1 MRWGL
6 IFTLMGAV
14 RTLCF
19 STNNPQST
27 ENFAL
32 NLGIPLRITILHIVS
47 KSQVEGH
54 NGSAVSDARMTSC
67 FVDFDQR
74 LRVYGKRCHGRSF

>member
-1 MRWGL
+1 
-6 IFTLMGAV
+6 MGAV

-32 NLGIPLRITILHIVS
+32 NLGIPLWITILHIVS

-54 NGSAVSDARMTSC
+54 NGSAVSDPRMTSC

>member
-1 MRWGL
+1 MRFNLHPDG
-6 IFTLMGAV
+6 G
-14 RTLCF
+14 RKDPCF
-19 STNNPQST
+19 STNNSQST

-47 KSQVEGH
+47 KSQVGGH
-54 NGSAVSDARMTSC
+54 NGSAVSDARMTSY

>member
-1 MRWGL
+1 
-6 IFTLMGAV
+6 MGAV

-32 NLGIPLRITILHIVS
+32 NLGIRLRITILHIVS

>member
-1 MRWGL
+1 MRFNLHPDGGHKDPCVFPR
-6 IFTLMGAV
+6 ITA
-14 RTLCF
+14 
-19 STNNPQST
+19 QST

-32 NLGIPLRITILHIVS
+32 NLGIPLRITILPIVS

-54 NGSAVSDARMTSC
+54 NGSAVSDARMASC

-74 LRVYGKRCHGRSF
+74 LRVYGKRCHGRRC

>member
-1 MRWGL
+1 MRFNL
-6 IFTLMGAV
+6 HPDGA
-14 RTLCF
+14 LCF
-19 STNNPQST
+19 STNNSQST

-74 LRVYGKRCHGRSF
+74 LRVYGKR